1 MADNGSNKRRSSSGG
16 NNGSGGRMTPLDRY
30 HAEQERSK
38 AEYEANRRAAYEE
51 EQRRA
56 FEAKK
61 RAYLEKQEHFRAAKA
76 RRAAARRRVFISR
89 LILFAVLFAI
99 IFTVAA
105 IAIGISFSSTKKT
118 ETSVESYE
126 YLYVYDADDDDS
138 NLSVSVSDAVSVK
151 DGVRTVDFSIIADM
165 TSMTV
170 VGSSASLK
178 FYTGGGE
185 EFVIFTEGSRTA
197 VVNSNSCELDTEVW
211 IDDDGDFWVP
221 VSFVEDYMT
230 GVSVTVVTASD
241 TDGTDEKGN
250 EVENSVTVA
259 LTGDTISFALK
270 ESDTIEP
277 ITEDTYP
284 GASDTT
290 EPAETTVA
298 VLPTIEFTADL
309 SDYEQYMDIGTSDEY
324 LILVNSTHTLDED
337 YVPTDLVD
345 VVYTRED
352 GRNTQQMRLYAE
364 KALEAMFTELFAN
377 GYDGVGSSGYP
388 VSVTSAYRSYSYQ
401 ISLFNSYVEREMT
414 NDSSLTLSEAEA
426 IVATYSARAGTS
438 EHQTGL
444 CADLHNLSSAQQAF
458 ANEEAY
464 EWLVENCW
472 KFGFILRF
480 PEDKE
485 DITGIEF
492 EPWHYRYV
500 GRYHAY
506 IIMSE
511 GLCLEEYVEML
522 SEEQ

>member
-1 MADNGSNKRRSSSGG
+1 MADNGSNRRSSSGG

-30 HAEQERSK
+30 HAEQERAK

-51 EQRRA
+51 EQRHA

-105 IAIGISFSSTKKT
+105 IAVGISFSSTKNT
-118 ETSVESYE
+118 ETDVESYE

-165 TSMTV
+165 ASMTV

-178 FYTGGGE
+178 FYTGDE
-185 EFVIFTEGSRTA
+185 ECVIFTEGSRTA

-211 IDDDGDFWVP
+211 VDDDGDFWVP

-241 TDGTDEKGN
+241 TDGTDEKGS
-250 EVENSVTVA
+250 EVENSVTVT
-259 LTGDTISFALK
+259 LTGDTVSFALK

-290 EPAETTVA
+290 EPAETA
-298 VLPTIEFTADL
+298 MIELPTIEFTADL

-324 LILVNSTHTLDED
+324 LILVNTTHTLDED

-345 VVYTRED
+345 VVYTRDD

-364 KALEAMFTELFAN
+364 KALEAMFIELFAN
-377 GYDGVGSSGYP
+377 GYDSVGSSGYP
-388 VSVTSAYRSYSYQ
+388 VSVTSGYRSYSYQ
-401 ISLFNSYVEREMT
+401 ISLFNSYVEREMA
-414 NDSSLTLSEAEA
+414 NDSSLTLSEAET

-444 CADLHNLSSAQQAF
+444 CADLHNLSSAQQTF

-522 SEEQ
+522 SEGE